1 MLFRASIRQARRAPV
16 RMLLCFVLMALV
28 CAFLTLGLNLRAS
41 TEQNLKDIYDSY
53 EVIAVPFFQGYVTRR
68 GKLTEMGSHEGYWPC
83 AAENY
88 DLTPILNAAGVESI
102 DVRNRFGAYV
112 HNEGFE
118 RGVAVSR
125 PAGRGFTDVIRFVYL
140 GDEPMN
146 LQVIDQRNRY
156 EQELYTD
163 LPLKVLWSAGGY
175 PVETAYP
182 ESIPVGLVVGDSVTL
197 EPGKEY
203 IATVC
208 GSKYRVGDTTARV
221 EVRAMRFDIC
231 EHLKERHPYYDGGA
245 HWESGV
251 LVEFRENY
259 RAIAEYTEDFWDTE
273 QGKLF
278 AQAAECCWYDIR
290 SVNAVTT
297 GDLSS
302 VLPFYK
308 GNLSVVEGRGFTEED
323 YQNGNHVCI
332 VSAELANLNKW
343 QVGDMIE
350 FSFFESQYMYTRL
363 HDDLFPIY
371 DAATEDFFDS
381 GTYEIIGLYDG
392 LVTVRDA
399 MEIDYNEE
407 IGALWIDVYLPE
419 TSVENA
425 PAPKLSN
432 YNTTIR
438 LETLSGMQFLA
449 DMEDTGLTRKR
460 EQGYQVTFKLY
471 DQGISAMADG
481 LQQMSDISTLTVSL
495 SAAASLLSVAVLAVF
510 HLWRSKKE
518 IACLRSLGL
527 RKGQVLVV
535 VLAGLLAASALGC
548 VTGAWCGHAVSG
560 MVAEQ
565 ILAAA
570 SEDLGDTTFTV
581 NTAGEDLWSKL
592 DDFAFESVQP
602 GQNAVLAALAV
613 MAVMALFCTVLVW
626 NESRKPPLLQLGRR
640 E

>member
-1 MLFRASIRQARRAPV
+1 M
-16 RMLLCFVLMALV
+16 
-28 CAFLTLGLNLRAS
+28 T
-41 TEQNLKDIYDSY
+41 
-53 EVIAVPFFQGYVTRR
+53 
-68 GKLTEMGSHEGYWPC
+68 
-83 AAENY
+83 
-88 DLTPILNAAGVESI
+88 
-102 DVRNRFGAYV
+102 
-112 HNEGFE
+112 
-118 RGVAVSR
+118 
-125 PAGRGFTDVIRFVYL
+125 
-140 GDEPMN
+140 

-156 EQELYTD
+156 EQDLYTD

-208 GSKYRVGDTTARV
+208 GSKYRVGDTTASV
-221 EVRAMRFDIC
+221 EVRTMRFDIC
-231 EHLKERHPYYDGGA
+231 DHLKEHHPYYDGGA

-323 YQNGNHVCI
+323 HQNGNHVCI
-332 VSAELANLNKW
+332 VSAELANINKW
-343 QVGDMIE
+343 QVGDVIE
-350 FSFFESQYMYTRL
+350 FSFFENRYMYTRL

-371 DAATEDFFDS
+371 DASTEDFFDT
-381 GTYEIIGLYDG
+381 GKYEIIGLYDG

-419 TSVENA
+419 TAVENA

-449 DMEDTGLTRKR
+449 DMEDSGLTRKR

-481 LQQMSDISTLTVSL
+481 LRQLSDISTLTVSL

-527 RKGQVLVV
+527 RKGQVPVA

-548 VTGAWCGHAVSG
+548 VIGAWCGHAVSG
-560 MVAEQ
+560 IVAER

-592 DDFAFESVQP
+592 DDFTFESVQ
-602 GQNAVLAALAV
+602 QTRNAVFAALAV
-613 MAVMALFCTVLVW
+613 LAVMTLFCAVLIW